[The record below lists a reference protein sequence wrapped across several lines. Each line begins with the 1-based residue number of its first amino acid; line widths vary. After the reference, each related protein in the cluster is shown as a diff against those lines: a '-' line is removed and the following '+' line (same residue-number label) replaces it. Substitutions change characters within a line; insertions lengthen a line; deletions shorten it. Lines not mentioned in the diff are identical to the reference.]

1 MQLVCQGISNC
12 KAKQVFYFY
21 EFKASRWVLEHQVEL
36 LTQEG
41 LYDRLM
47 TSKVVVDYAI
57 IDLNKVYRNTF
68 YAFSPNTIVII
79 SPIAVWHFFS
89 RIWLVGQEACMEL
102 ATTIEQEAHV
112 FYDYEANYTF
122 LKNLYEMDERE
133 EAESYYEQWQ
143 LSVNLKDQMMQS
155 FIRTIE
161 TFKEEIFNYFVLKH
175 LLK

>member
-1 MQLVCQGISNC
+1 MRLVCQGISNC

-21 EFKASRWVLEHQVEL
+21 EFKASRWVLEHQEKL
-36 LTQEG
+36 LTQEE
-41 LYDRLM
+41 LYDRLT
-47 TSKVVVDYAI
+47 TSKVTVDYAI

-68 YAFSPNTIVII
+68 YAYSPNTIVII

-112 FYDYEANYTF
+112 FYDYEVNYTF
-122 LKNLYEMDERE
+122 LNNLYKMDERE

-143 LSVNLKDQMMQS
+143 LSVNLKDHMMQS

-175 LLK
+175 LL